1 VTSAEKVLSGRSTV
15 EPRRWT
21 LHGLNNGRIFKATC
35 AGVRALPRAVSY
47 AIGHVGTWLAWR
59 LTHSARCALV
69 DNLRPLFPGED
80 ERALERR
87 ALDTY
92 RAYARDIID
101 FLRAASL
108 PPQQARDLFVA
119 SETHR
124 QLFTDL
130 LAEGR
135 GIILVTGH
143 YGNWEIGSILIRDA
157 LQLPLTV
164 VAMTEANP
172 EVNQARREIREALGV
187 ETLEVRQSLETA
199 LQLRRQLAANRII
212 AMLVDR
218 HLGRDRVPVKFLGR
232 EASFLRT
239 PALLAYMTGAPILPC
254 FIERIG
260 AGRFAAQ
267 PGTPIRVAREGPRDA
282 AILTATQ
289 EVADALA
296 VRVRA
301 HPEYWYHFYRYWDAQ
316 RDSYDGL
323 H

>member
-1 VTSAEKVLSGRSTV
+1 MRATSSISSA
-15 EPRRWT
+15 PRRCRRSR
-21 LHGLNNGRIFKATC
+21 H
-35 AGVRALPRAVSY
+35 
-47 AIGHVGTWLAWR
+47 AIC
-59 LTHSARCALV
+59 SC
-69 DNLRPLFPGED
+69 
-80 ERALERR
+80 
-87 ALDTY
+87 
-92 RAYARDIID
+92 
-101 FLRAASL
+101 
-108 PPQQARDLFVA
+108 A

-218 HLGRDRVPVKFLGR
+218 HLGRDRVTREVSRTRGVLPSHARAARLHDRRADPAVLHRADRRRPVCGSARNANPSGPGR
-232 EASFLRT
+232 SARRRDSGGDAGNRGRARR
-239 PALLAYMTGAPILPC
+239 PRARAP
-254 FIERIG
+254 R
-260 AGRFAAQ
+260 
-267 PGTPIRVAREGPRDA
+267 
-282 AILTATQ
+282 
-289 EVADALA
+289 
-296 VRVRA
+296 
-301 HPEYWYHFYRYWDAQ
+301 YWYHFYRYWDAQ